1 LGTPS
6 PKITNDIQDFSGLIV
21 SPDATAGKSGT
32 LVLPF
37 CFSSNRAATA
47 SSLARLAFF
56 V

>member
-1 LGTPS
+1 
-6 PKITNDIQDFSGLIV
+6 
-21 SPDATAGKSGT
+21 
-32 LVLPF
+32 VLPF